1 MEHTAYIKK
10 PSWLRKKINLK
21 DCRDVKALLGG
32 LNLNT
37 VCQAAMCP
45 NISECF
51 SKNIATFLIL
61 GKICTRGCR
70 FCNIEKGTVT
80 PPDPGEPDRVAE
92 AVKRLGLKHVVI
104 TSVTRDDLADGGSS
118 MFSLTLKKVKA
129 LGPDIKTE
137 VLVPDFKGDEKAI
150 SSVLNARP
158 DIFAHNVE
166 TVPSLYPDIRRGA
179 SYQRSLGVIKYAK
192 GSGKVLTKS
201 GVMLGLGETEGE
213 VISVMKDLR
222 WAGCDLLSIGQYLS
236 PSRKH
241 YPVKEFI
248 APEMFNSYRT
258 RAIEM
263 GFRYV
268 ESGPYVRSSYMASN
282 YI

>member
-1 MEHTAYIKK
+1 
-10 PSWLRKKINLK
+10 
-21 DCRDVKALLGG
+21 
-32 LNLNT
+32 
-37 VCQAAMCP
+37 
-45 NISECF
+45 
-51 SKNIATFLIL
+51 
-61 GKICTRGCR
+61 
-70 FCNIEKGTVT
+70 
-80 PPDPGEPDRVAE
+80 
-92 AVKRLGLKHVVI
+92 
-104 TSVTRDDLADGGSS
+104 
-118 MFSLTLKKVKA
+118 
-129 LGPDIKTE
+129 
-137 VLVPDFKGDEKAI
+137 
-150 SSVLNARP
+150 
-158 DIFAHNVE
+158 
-166 TVPSLYPDIRRGA
+166 
-179 SYQRSLGVIKYAK
+179 VIKYAK